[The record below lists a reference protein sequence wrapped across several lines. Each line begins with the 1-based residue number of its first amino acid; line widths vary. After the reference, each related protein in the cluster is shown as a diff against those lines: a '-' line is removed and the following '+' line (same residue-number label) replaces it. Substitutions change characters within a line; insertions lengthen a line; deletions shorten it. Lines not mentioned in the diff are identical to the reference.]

1 MPTMLIGLHVM
12 PTRAV
17 MSSMMMPRRPR
28 SCETALLFAGSRLW
42 QHCTEPVLQVC
53 VGGAE
58 EVVLDGAGLAE
69 ATARRANTKM
79 RTLYTKFIFDM
90 IGFVFSSDSVRETK
104 NVGVG
109 LWGVGKRATTTRR
122 TRREIP
128 GE

>member
-53 VGGAE
+53 AGAADVA
-58 EVVLDGAGLAE
+58 VVVADGAPHGLAE
-69 ATARRANTKM
+69 AAARSAKRKMARNTIVA
-79 RTLYTKFIFDM
+79 LYTKFIF
-90 IGFVFSSDSVRETK
+90 FFSFFS
-104 NVGVG
+104 
-109 LWGVGKRATTTRR
+109 L
-122 TRREIP
+122 
-128 GE
+128 